1 MINTLS
7 ESASLMK
14 NQSHDKLILSH
25 SDISSLRNKSVPLT
39 LIIDNNIDILLIP
52 DTKLDDL
59 FLLTKFKDLYFPYRQ
74 DRNHLEE
81 LNRILV
87 NISK

>member
-39 LIIDNNIDILLIP
+39 FIIDNNIDILLIP

-59 FLLTKFKDLYFPYRQ
+59 FLLTKFKVKDFYFPYRQ
-74 DRNHLEE
+74 DRNSWV
-81 LNRILV
+81 LNF
-87 NISK
+87 SK

>member
-7 ESASLMK
+7 ESTSLKIQLGIPDGKSGLRQTK

-25 SDISSLRNKSVPLT
+25 SDISSLRNNFDPLT
-39 LIIDNNIDILLIP
+39 VIIDNNIDILLIS

-59 FLLTKFKDLYFPYRQ
+59 FPLTIFKVKGFYFP
-74 DRNHLEE
+74 N
-81 LNRILV
+81 
-87 NISK
+87 